1 MTQHNTSKLDRRKIF
16 IQQGRLL
23 TKRKVFWASSSC
35 RFKYHC
41 GTVCCRQWV
50 L

>member
-23 TKRKVFWASSSC
+23 TKRKVFGRA
-35 RFKYHC
+35 HHVDLNT
-41 GTVCCRQWV
+41 TVALCV
-50 L
+50 ADSGF